1 MEGFKVY
8 YSKMNTASAEME
20 DCADKIRRY
29 REDVLD
35 VKNRLRGKISSSD
48 QIGSRLKNIASAME
62 NLEHTMGQMSH
73 GAEVIC
79 RTYHRAENTIT
90 GSEDQVLG
98 ALGMSDQVLSALG
111 TLQTGA
117 NHLKSTAHILDAFKH
132 GALQVVEKDGYY
144 IIKGV
149 KELRSKDEL
158 LKNIKGTRYKIGSD
172 AFNQSGLK
180 WLAPAGSSP
189 KILGAKFLSNIRDK
203 GLWKNSFEDFG
214 GQAYKF
220 KKNDLIGNAG
230 KALAYAGIALNTGT
244 NIYENYKSGASGAKI
259 AADATTD
266 VARGLAGMAVATGCA
281 KIGAAIGTAIP
292 IPVVG
297 TVVGA
302 AAGFV
307 IGWGVTKAAEGI
319 KIGGKSIAG
328 WIDEGCSQVSSGL
341 ETVYSEI
348 GKGAKNAV
356 EGTKKAINGFIGS
369 FGKFAFG

>member
-8 YSKMNTASAEME
+8 YSKMNAAGEEME
-20 DCADKIRRY
+20 AYAEKIRRY

-35 VKNRLRGKISSSD
+35 IKNRLRGKISSAD
-48 QIGSRLKNIASAME
+48 QIGSRLKNIALAME
-62 NLEHTMGQMSH
+62 SLDRTMGQMSH
-73 GAEVIC
+73 GTEVIC

-90 GSEDQVLG
+90 SGEDPIMGAFGTSQQVH
-98 ALGMSDQVLSALG
+98 SVLG

-117 NHLKSTAHILDAFKH
+117 DHLMSIAPISNAFKH
-132 GALQVVEKDGYY
+132 GAMKVVEKNGYY
-144 IIKGV
+144 IIKGI
-149 KELRSKDEL
+149 KSLRNKDAN
-158 LKNIKGTRYKIGSD
+158 LKSIKGTRYKIGSQ
-172 AFNQSGLK
+172 AFNESGLK
-180 WLAPAGSSP
+180 WLVPSGSSP
-189 KILGAKFLSNIRDK
+189 RIVGAKFLSNIKDP
-203 GLWKNSFEDFG
+203 GLWKKNFENFG
-214 GQAYKF
+214 GEAFKF
-220 KKNDLIGNAG
+220 NKGDIIGNAG
-230 KALAYAGIALNTGT
+230 KALAYAGIALETGT

-266 VARGLAGMAVATGCA
+266 IAKGLAGMAVATGCA

-307 IGWGVTKAAEGI
+307 IGWGVTKAAENV

-328 WIDEGCSQVSSGL
+328 WVDEGWNQVSSGL
-341 ETVYSEI
+341 ESAYSEI

-356 EGTKKAINGFIGS
+356 EGTKRAINGFISG